1 MNITHSSKLS
11 LLLLVLVLSFILSYL
26 LEVSQMFFFFTFSE
40 DVNVKEIRKY
50 ANGRK
55 YRVAIVL
62 YEDLS
67 VLTSEFAKCSFNNGR
82 ERE

>member
-67 VLTSEFAKCSFNNGR
+67 VLTSEFPKCSFNNGR